1 MSRASSAG
9 SASTATRFGM
19 TRARVGKRQA
29 DGQSEPRGLGVDANQ
44 ALGVVD
50 LGDGRER
57 RAPCQRR

>member
-1 MSRASSAG
+1 
-9 SASTATRFGM
+9 M

-29 DGQSEPRGLGVDANQ
+29 SGQSEPRGLGVDANQ

-57 RAPCQRR
+57 RALVNAD